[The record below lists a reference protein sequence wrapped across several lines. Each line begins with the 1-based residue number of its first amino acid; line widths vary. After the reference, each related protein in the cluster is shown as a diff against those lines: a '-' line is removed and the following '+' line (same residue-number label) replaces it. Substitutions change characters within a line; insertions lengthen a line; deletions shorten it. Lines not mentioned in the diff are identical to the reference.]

1 MAALL
6 GCLNGDI
13 AGAVDGRKIFHGTVG
28 TPVCVIDLMQLRST
42 DVQPLFT
49 LGRLKQNR
57 TPECGTMVFGRV
69 DIPSDCSIIRLDEF
83 GSWDASVE
91 QQEV

>member
-1 MAALL
+1 
-6 GCLNGDI
+6 
-13 AGAVDGRKIFHGTVG
+13 
-28 TPVCVIDLMQLRST
+28 MQLRST
-42 DVQPLFT
+42 DVQSLFT

-57 TPECGTMVFGRV
+57 TPEVKFRNFGHA

-83 GSWDASVE
+83 GSWGASVE